1 MSRPDRGEVW
11 LVDLGYVAKTRPCL
25 VQSVPILD
33 TDRALATVIPHTT
46 RPRETR
52 FEVAVPQ
59 PFLRPGVFDGQ
70 NPITITQAKL
80 IRKLGD
86 LKGDQLS
93 QVECAV
99 RNWLGL

>member
-25 VQSVPILD
+25 VLSVPILD
-33 TDRALATVIPHTT
+33 TDRALAKVIPHTT
-46 RPRETR
+46 SPRETR

-70 NPITITQAKL
+70 ESNNDHAGETDTKAW
-80 IRKLGD
+80 RSEGRSTVA
-86 LKGDQLS
+86 GRM
-93 QVECAV
+93 CRA
-99 RNWLGL
+99 